1 MKTFNQ
7 TELAD
12 LARLAHYLT
21 VTAVESRMTYP
32 ALVVEALGRVRH
44 GESSLAACNW
54 VWFHCATQEQR
65 AEVDKWIVE
74 TGHALGFQPGTAEH
88 RFRHLVMEGMG
99 TTTNG
104 SDQEVR

>member
-1 MKTFNQ
+1 M
-7 TELAD
+7 D
-12 LARLAHYLT
+12 
-21 VTAVESRMTYP
+21 TYP

-65 AEVDKWIVE
+65 AEVDKWIVA

-88 RFRHLVMEGMG
+88 RFRHLVMEGMS

>member
-12 LARLAHYLT
+12 LASLAHYLT
-21 VTAVESRMTYP
+21 VTAVEPGIRMTYP

-99 TTTNG
+99 RATNT
-104 SDQEVR
+104 